1 MRRPARLPQKIAIAS
16 NPDLPDAAQEARRI
30 YQTLTQKYGLTSVT
44 CAQLF
49 NEELDTCIQE
59 GEFDLLI
66 SLGGDGTM
74 LRAGRLC
81 APSDTPVLG
90 INLGHFGFLMEVQ
103 GNDWE
108 EYLPMLLE
116 GSFQIEER
124 MMLRAEHYRDNE
136 LIGTW
141 PVLNEIVVCRGKEIR
156 PIRLDAY
163 VDDQPL
169 TTYIAD
175 GLIAATPTGSTA
187 YALAA
192 GGPILPPEL
201 RNILVIP
208 VAPHLSVDRAI
219 ILSEGACITFT
230 VQSSYETLLSAD
242 GQPSVVMQKG
252 DTVRA
257 STWNHNASFI
267 RFKDAGYFYRNLTMY
282 MDQNPTTGTKND

>member
-1 MRRPARLPQKIAIAS
+1 MRNPAKPPQQIAIAS
-16 NPDLPDAAQEARRI
+16 NPDLPDAAKEAHRI
-30 YQTLTQKYGLTSVT
+30 YKMLTQKYGLSPVI
-44 CAQLF
+44 CAHLYD
-49 NEELDTCIQE
+49 EEMDKRIQN
-59 GEFDLLI
+59 GAFDLLI
-66 SLGGDGTM
+66 ALGGDGTM

-103 GNDWE
+103 RNEWE
-108 EYLPMLLE
+108 SYLPQLLE
-116 GSFQIEER
+116 GAYQIEER

-141 PVLNEIVVCRGKEIR
+141 PVLNEIVVCRGQEIR

-192 GGPILPPEL
+192 GGPIMPPEL

-208 VAPHLSVDRAI
+208 VAPHLSVDRAL
-219 ILSEGACITFT
+219 ILSEGSCITIT
-230 VQSSYETLLSAD
+230 VQSPYETLLSAD
-242 GQPSVVMQKG
+242 GQPSIVMQQG

-257 STWNHNASFI
+257 SAWHHSAAFI

-282 MDQNPTTGTKND
+282 MEQNPTAGKK